1 MYIAQMSSCLNVF
14 AYIII
19 KGLWHTGK
27 ISGMGTKLPDCQKV
41 QVFPKIKKAHP
52 FSQHSSCPWESV
64 FFSAVE
70 GGAHLPKDP
79 VLRHC
84 RSGCSRYHC
93 ESPFAFPHQGWDQD
107 GMAILYNLAD
117 IDHFKFKERVN
128 KWIMGGGMCLQKYRV
143 WQIVDARDMR
153 VYLYN
158 AMLNPG

>member
-1 MYIAQMSSCLNVF
+1 MYIAQMSSCFNVF

-27 ISGMGTKLPDCQKV
+27 ISGMGSKLPDCQKV

-70 GGAHLPKDP
+70 GGSHLPKDP

-93 ESPFAFPHQGWDQD
+93 ESPFAFPQQRLDQD
-107 GMAILYNLAD
+107 GMAIL
-117 IDHFKFKERVN
+117 RVLTLCITQQILTILN
-128 KWIMGGGMCLQKYRV
+128 SRSVLISGLWGGEVHVFTEVQSL
-143 WQIVDARDMR
+143 VDS
-153 VYLYN
+153 
-158 AMLNPG
+158 